1 MFGVVLWSDRQ
12 EKQAVIWC
20 EDHGDLAFY
29 RNGDLCGDVTLD
41 TGDWVQF
48 DLTTD
53 QQHRLAQNPRL
64 IAEGLY
70 PDIADKLGSALSGSA
85 PTAPETARPQADILT
100 FPSVERGATRPA
112 RADCA

>member
-12 EKQAVIWC
+12 ENQAVIWC

-70 PDIADKLGSALSGSA
+70 PDIADKLNSALSGPGGRPA
-85 PTAPETARPQADILT
+85 EPDQPQADILS
-100 FPSVERGATRPA
+100 FPAAGQCATRTPA
-112 RADCA
+112 ADCA